1 MCPIRFLSTLSPYSR
16 KPSLFGPKMS
26 ICAKG
31 VSRGVHNIA
40 FLLSPD
46 RFRAFDLFFFFSLA
60 LFRAF
65 ALFFFFAHILK
76 SGHESQ
82 RAIKILQGTK
92 DLKDTEQ
99 PQTWTGHRL
108 VQKVPYIVHNVIAKF
123 KPLTQGLEPSA
134 CLKAQGCHLRFS

>member
-31 VSRGVHNIA
+31 VSRGVPNFA
-40 FLLSPD
+40 FLLWVD
-46 RFRAFDLFFFFSLA
+46 RFCAFG
-60 LFRAF
+60 
-65 ALFFFFAHILK
+65 LFFFFAHILK

>member
-40 FLLSPD
+40 
-46 RFRAFDLFFFFSLA
+46 
-60 LFRAF
+60 
-65 ALFFFFAHILK
+65 FFFFAHILK